1 MTDTVPITVTPEVL
15 AQLQTPTPASARKTR
30 QGPKAHGGDCTK
42 NYGVCS
48 QPHKD
53 LTYVDAR
60 YVQGVLDSEV
70 GPGNWQSEFIVGAGG
85 KVACRIGI
93 FVAERGWVFKGDGAG
108 ETDIEGE
115 KGSFSD
121 AFKRAGVAW
130 GIARDL
136 YGEDAPAAVPQQT
149 SFPNT
154 NQTVSPQPVAV
165 QPERPPLP
173 PNTVPY
179 QDFNVDAGG
188 HCPAGHGP
196 WTIKPA
202 GTSKAGKAYR
212 AFWKCDGKTPDGRYC
227 DEKPSKAW
235 VDAHP
240 IAS

>member
-1 MTDTVPITVTPEVL
+1 MSDTLPITVTPEVL
-15 AQLQTPTPASARKTR
+15 NQLAIPTPPSARKQR
-30 QGPKAHGGDCTK
+30 QGPGGRM
-42 NYGVCS
+42 
-48 QPHKD
+48 

-70 GPGNWQSEFIVGAGG
+70 GPGNWQSEFIIGGGG

-136 YGEDAPAAVPQQT
+136 YGEDAAPASVPQSAPAAQPQAA
-149 SFPNT
+149 
-154 NQTVSPQPVAV
+154 PV
-165 QPERPPLP
+165 ERPPLP
-173 PNTVPY
+173 PNTQPY
-179 QDFNVDAGG
+179 QEFAAGG
-188 HCPAGHGP
+188 GDSCPAGHGP
-196 WTIKPA
+196 WTVKAA
-202 GTSKAGKAYR
+202 GTSKAGKDYR
-212 AFWKCDGKTPDGRYC
+212 AFWKCDGKTPAGRFC
-227 DEKPSKAW
+227 EEKPAKAW

-240 IAS
+240 IAA

>member
-1 MTDTVPITVTPEVL
+1 MSDTVPITVTPEVL

-30 QGPKAHGGDCTK
+30 QGPHGK
-42 NYGVCS
+42 
-48 QPHKD
+48 P

-93 FVAERGWVFKGDGAG
+93 CVAERGWVFKGDGAG

-154 NQTVSPQPVAV
+154 NQIVAPQT
-165 QPERPPLP
+165 ERPPLP

-179 QDFNVDAGG
+179 QERNADSAGS
-188 HCPAGHGP
+188 CPAGHGA